1 MSLIKR
7 AFDANEKRGA
17 DPTLNW
23 GSSYIPT
30 NGQSGLT
37 AAGLSLTDDAA
48 LSISSV
54 YTAVSIL
61 SDSVSTLP
69 LRTYKTGDVSKTIQK
84 PPVLID
90 NPWPEGTMQ
99 DWLAQVMFSLAMRG
113 NFYGQIVDRDSRGYA
128 TMIRPLH
135 PDQVTVRRVNG
146 QRTYWFDGKK
156 QNTDDVMHIPNILPP
171 GGFIGINPVEYM
183 RQSWA
188 LMLAAEKYGAGFF
201 QNSALPQGVIE
212 VGEDLSEEETIEL
225 GRAWKM
231 GHQGLGNAGMPAV
244 LTGGATFKVLS
255 LKPEDTMFLATKSFQ
270 REEIAAFFRIPA
282 HLMGQQDRTSSWGTG
297 VEQMEIGFVINTLR
311 PYLTKIE
318 SYLSRQ
324 LPPSIQTRFDLR
336 GRLRGDQAQRFAG
349 YTMAVNNGY
358 MNLDEIRDLED
369 LAPLPNGQ
377 GQTFWRPLNEGPV
390 EKILDGSLQPTGNGG
405 QGGGQDQSPTAPAA
419 GVVSK

>member
-7 AFDANEKRGA
+7 AFDGNEKRGA
-17 DPTLNW
+17 DGNLPW

-37 AAGLSLTDDAA
+37 AAGLALTDDAA
-48 LSISSV
+48 MSISTV

-61 SDSVSTLP
+61 SDSVATLP
-69 LRTYKTGDVSKTIQK
+69 LRTYKTGDISKTIQS
-84 PPVLID
+84 PPMLID

-99 DWLAQVMFSLAMRG
+99 DWLSQVMFSLAMRG
-113 NFYGQIVDRDSRGYA
+113 NFYGQIVDRDKKGYA

-135 PDQVTVRRVNG
+135 PDQVSARRVQG
-146 QRTYWFDGKK
+146 RRTYWFDGVR
-156 QNTDDVMHIPNILPP
+156 QDSADVFHIPNILPP
-171 GGFIGINPVEYM
+171 GSFIGLNPIEYM

-212 VGEDLSEEETIEL
+212 VGEDLTEEEAIEL
-225 GRAWKM
+225 ARAWKM
-231 GHQGLGNAGMPAV
+231 SHGGLGNAGMPAV

-270 REEIAAFFRIPA
+270 REEIGAFFRIPA
-282 HLMGQQDRTSSWGTG
+282 HLLGQQDRTSSWGSG
-297 VEQMEIGFVINTLR
+297 IEQMETGFVINTLR

-324 LPPSIQTRFDLR
+324 LPPTVQTRFDIR
-336 GRLRGDQAQRFAG
+336 GRLRGDQGQRFSG

-369 LAPLPNGQ
+369 LAPLPNQQ
-377 GQTFWRPLNEGPV
+377 GQTYWRPLNMGPI
-390 EKILDGSLQPTGNGG
+390 EKIMDGSLVPSGSGG
-405 QGGGQDQSPTAPAA
+405 MGGGTDQSPTAPAA